1 MDKDHSSEGTSLS
14 DQERDFA
21 QLALNE
27 FNRGSFGSCLQYI
40 TKLESIRAKDVKV
53 LHNKYVT
60 EYFKSDLCKTDQFRK
75 NMNVVCNQAKINME
89 NLEQLEDVEHCI
101 IYYNQAVLLYHL
113 KHHSTA
119 LKIMNKVFTFI
130 EPMEESL
137 AHRVC
142 LLLVELHLCTCQPEK
157 ALSLISYIENQFVST
172 ENATKMTIGSG
183 TDGKDIKSLEK
194 EHRPLADLDAAT
206 DAFRLKL
213 LQYRVRCYLYT
224 CALKRATEELR
235 IISETSPSPPPAAAT
250 SSKTS
255 PGPSN
260 GHSPPGGEAIPQ
272 SLPLVCLHAQVEY
285 LRKNYKHAIS
295 TLSQIPLH
303 HDYTAYFKEKG
314 ESPIVCFYNNM
325 GCIHHYMAK
334 PNLSSFFFNKAVQ
347 ENMELYK
354 KYPIPD
360 PNEPL
365 SGRSLYMLANNKTA
379 QLMYNLGISLLHG
392 GKPVPAFEYLTQA
405 VQVYHDNPRLWLR
418 LAECCIMAHKSGNAM
433 DLNINE
439 RKKDIILNTIGSG
452 AHRKIV
458 LNQDIFNN
466 IKYSCEAESYAIPVA
481 SLEFASLCLRNALVL
496 CSPAILHS
504 PSPSP
509 QSPSSETA
517 LADLQCCILAAA
529 AYTSLCLGDPN
540 VALGHASLLL
550 SQPNLSPLHRFLGH
564 LYSAEALVL
573 LNKTG
578 EAIEHLSSSHLSDN
592 FPDSE
597 ASALHLRK
605 WLPTSL
611 PSAKAVLEYN
621 LATALTIRGE
631 MTKAADI
638 LKHVWLSKGSSS
650 EIPVQVI
657 SLALYI
663 ELALGHSDVAHSIVM
678 QNCAPNN
685 IRT

>member
-1 MDKDHSSEGTSLS
+1 MDKDHSSEGANLS
-14 DQERDFA
+14 DQEKDFA
-21 QLALNE
+21 QLALND

-40 TKLESIRAKDVKV
+40 IKLESLRAKDVKV
-53 LHNKYVT
+53 MHNKYVT
-60 EYFKSDLCKTDQFRK
+60 EYYKSDLCKTDQFRK

-113 KHHSTA
+113 KHHTTA
-119 LKIMNKVFTFI
+119 LKIINKVFTFI

-142 LLLVELHLCTCQPEK
+142 LLLIELHLCTCQPEK

-183 TDGKDIKSLEK
+183 TDKDIKSLEK
-194 EHRPLADLDAAT
+194 EHKPLADLDAAT

-224 CALKRATEELR
+224 CALKKATEELR
-235 IISETSPSPPPAAAT
+235 IISETSPPPSAA
-250 SSKTS
+250 SDDKNS

-260 GHSPPGGEAIPQ
+260 GHPQ
-272 SLPLVCLHAQVEY
+272 TDVTPSSLSLVCLHAQVDY
-285 LRKNYKHAIS
+285 LRKNYKNAIS

-303 HDYTAYFKEKG
+303 NDFSLYFKEKG

-347 ENMELYK
+347 ENMNLYK

-365 SGRSLYMLANNKTA
+365 SGRSLYMLANNKGA

-452 AHRKIV
+452 AHRKLI

-466 IKYSCEAESYAIPVA
+466 MKYSCEAESYAIPIA
-481 SLEFASLCLRNALVL
+481 SLEFASLCLRNGLLL
-496 CSPAILHS
+496 CSS
-504 PSPSP
+504 PSASP
-509 QSPSSETA
+509 DLASPLDSRA
-517 LADLQCCILAAA
+517 LGDLRCCMLAAA
-529 AYTSLCLGDPN
+529 AYTSLSLGDPN
-540 VALGHASLLL
+540 VALSHASLLL
-550 SQPNLSPLHRFLGH
+550 NQPQLAPLHRFLGH

-573 LNKTG
+573 LNKTS
-578 EAIEHLSSSHLSDN
+578 EAIDHLSASHLSDN
-592 FPDSE
+592 FPGEGS
-597 ASALHLRK
+597 LHLRK

-611 PSAKAVLEYN
+611 PSAKSVLQYN
-621 LATALTIRGE
+621 LATALTLRGE
-631 MTKAADI
+631 LDKAADI
-638 LKHVWLSKGSSS
+638 LKQVWLSKGTSS
-650 EIPVQVI
+650 EVPVQVI

-663 ELALGHSDVAHSIVM
+663 ELALGHSDVAHNIVM
-678 QNCAPNN
+678 QNCAN